1 MPGWGPYGRLFLLEK
16 NPSTRGGFFQFMVAL
31 CMANTLDIP
40 DEDSKRVK
48 ILEEAFEKAESR
60 TAWYFQHLPEDK
72 LGEVDDYLE
81 EAARHLRGDDLD
93 DDNSHRKVIRNCN
106 ENYIGLHL
114 N

>member
-16 NPSTRGGFFQFMVAL
+16 NRNTRGGFFQFVVAL

-81 EAARHLRGDDLD
+81 EAAKKLRGDEFNDSKFHL
-93 DDNSHRKVIRNCN
+93 RVINRYGL
-106 ENYIGLHL
+106 YI
-114 N
+114 